1 MTAIHTCIATHD
13 ETAVALAALAADVT
27 APADMAFVFYGAG
40 HDPSAIKAWMA
51 ARFPG
56 VPYIGGSSCRG
67 VLVAGRRPDPGDIAL
82 LTIRDPAGDYGVGCA
97 PLGDDPAAAAETG
110 LQRALAAA
118 GSTGELPAALWIF
131 QPPGSE
137 ERVLEG
143 LRRVVGDRCPIL
155 GGSAADDTVSG
166 QWSEIA
172 PDSTGEAS
180 VVVAAL
186 FPSADVAT
194 TFQSGYAPTGRSGTV
209 TAAVGRRI
217 DSIDGRPAAV
227 VYDEWLAGRLGAR
240 LDDGGTVLAET
251 SLSPLGVA
259 TRQVAGIEQH
269 RLLHPAAITPGHGI
283 ETFAE
288 IEPQTQVSLMEGSP
302 KALARRAARALRDAV
317 SDLPE
322 PDRFAGGLIVY
333 CGGCMMAIGS
343 EIDTLVET
351 VGSAAEGRPVLG
363 VFTFGEQGP
372 LGATCVHGNLM
383 VSALA
388 FAA

>member
-1 MTAIHTCIATHD
+1 MPALHAHVATAADTS
-13 ETAVALAALAADVT
+13 AALADLA
-27 APADMAFVFYGAG
+27 AQGPSPGEMGFVFYGAR
-40 HDPSAIKAWMA
+40 HDPAAIKAWMA
-51 ARFPG
+51 GRFPG
-56 VPYIGGSSCRG
+56 MPYIGGSSCRG

-82 LTIRDPAGDYGVGCA
+82 LTIEDTGGDYGAGCA
-97 PLGDDPAAAAETG
+97 PLGDDPAAAAETA
-110 LQRALAAA
+110 LRRALAAA
-118 GSTGELPAALWIF
+118 GSSGELPAALWIF

-166 QWSEIA
+166 HWSEIA
-172 PDSTGEAS
+172 PDSSGEAS

-209 TAAVGRRI
+209 TAATGRRI
-217 DSIDGRPAAV
+217 DTIDGRPAAE
-227 VYDEWLAGRLGAR
+227 VYDEWLGGRLSGH
-240 LDDGGTVLAET
+240 LDGGTVLAET
-251 SLSPLGVA
+251 SLTPLGVA

-269 RLLHPAAITPGHGI
+269 RLLHPATITSRRGI

-288 IEPQTQVSLMEGSP
+288 IEPRTQINLMEGSTD
-302 KALARRAARALRDAV
+302 ALARRAARALRDAV
-317 SDLPE
+317 GNLPE
-322 PDRFAGGLIVY
+322 PDRFAGALVVY
-333 CGGCMMAIGS
+333 CGGCMMAIGGD
-343 EIDTLVET
+343 IDTLVAT
-351 VGSAAEGRPVLG
+351 VGEAAGGRPVLG

-388 FAA
+388 FTA